1 MTRGPDS
8 SIYGTWHKD
17 HVPVNVRRGP
27 RTPHHAPRPIAHCPL
42 PRGPGS
48 SFISQ
53 VAVTTGRTAR
63 IRGQVAEIG
72 AWVEFCSD
80 DDDGFLSGG
89 VALNCA
95 HPYSRVCRDTP
106 LSSVYVPSQLCQASM
121 LGPGHGGKAK
131 ALVTFSSNS
140 NGTNRNRLRSI
151 YPQLFYFFVC
161 PNVCCESTTG
171 GRILRRT
178 PVSLVPI
185 YIFRLKNVSFSKHKS
200 I

>member
-1 MTRGPDS
+1 M
-8 SIYGTWHKD
+8 
-17 HVPVNVRRGP
+17 
-27 RTPHHAPRPIAHCPL
+27 
-42 PRGPGS
+42 
-48 SFISQ
+48 
-53 VAVTTGRTAR
+53 TGRGGR
-63 IRGQVAEIG
+63 IRGPVAQ
-72 AWVEFCSD
+72 AWAWAGFCSND
-80 DDDGFLSGG
+80 GAGFLSGA
-89 VALNCA
+89 VAIDCA
-95 HPYSRVCRDTP
+95 QLYSRVCRDTP

-131 ALVTFSSNS
+131 ALVTFASNS

>member
-1 MTRGPDS
+1 MTSLSDRIG
-8 SIYGTWHKD
+8 G
-17 HVPVNVRRGP
+17 V
-27 RTPHHAPRPIAHCPL
+27 
-42 PRGPGS
+42 
-48 SFISQ
+48 
-53 VAVTTGRTAR
+53 VA
-63 IRGQVAEIG
+63 Q
-72 AWVEFCSD
+72 AWAWAGFCV
-80 DDDGFLSGG
+80 DDGASFLSRA
-89 VALNCA
+89 VAIDCA
-95 HPYSRVCRDTP
+95 HLYSRVCRVTS
-106 LSSVYVPSQLCQASM
+106 LSSVYVPSQLCQASV

-131 ALVTFSSNS
+131 ALVTFASNS
-140 NGTNRNRLRSI
+140 NGTNRNRLPSI